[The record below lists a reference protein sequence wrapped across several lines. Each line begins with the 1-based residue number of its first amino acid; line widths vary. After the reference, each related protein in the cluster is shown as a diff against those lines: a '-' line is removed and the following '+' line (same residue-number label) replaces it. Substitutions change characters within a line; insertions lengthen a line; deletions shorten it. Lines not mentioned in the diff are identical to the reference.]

1 MKILSFPSRPP
12 RAPRVAE
19 RIARVEELLAEC
31 LGRQSTLKEEARR
44 LQVSLGRLRELTREM
59 VRKQDRL
66 RLSLDRLRG
75 FRRSIGPP
83 GPAV

>member
-1 MKILSFPSRPP
+1 
-12 RAPRVAE
+12 VAE